1 MSDDTVIRVIAAVM
15 AGSMIGGRVLR
26 RVLRTPS
33 SSTCEVRS
41 ILRQQ
46 CRFISEEKHSTYSYP
61 RLTRQQVSTILQ
73 AEEKSIEINH
83 EAVLRWVLNNVLRKQ

>member
-1 MSDDTVIRVIAAVM
+1 
-15 AGSMIGGRVLR
+15 MIGGRVLR
-26 RVLRTPS
+26 HALRSPNR
-33 SSTCEVRS
+33 STCELRS

-83 EAVLRWVLNNVLRKQ
+83 EAVLRWVLNTFLHKQCLWEPAAQ